1 MNKNVY
7 SIVLT
12 DDVIRAVDR
21 QAYLLGTNRSNLIN
35 QILAEHLSC
44 ITPEMKMQRI
54 FDEISR
60 LVDSGFVRQQSNAML
75 TLRMALE
82 YKYRPTISYR
92 VELER
97 IPGEYLGRIKVSIR
111 TQSPQLIG
119 LFGEAFRNIACI
131 EAETLSGKGCGGYQ
145 CELNGA
151 TFIRYVLTPERLPE
165 RERGEL
171 IGSYLE
177 LLSAAVKNYFARPG
191 DEDAIFE
198 KYRQDFRELIS
209 NNDII

>member
-44 ITPEMKMQRI
+44 VTPEMKMQRI

-60 LVDSGFVRQQSNAML
+60 LMDPGFIRQQTNAML
-75 TLRMALE
+75 TLRTALE

-131 EAETLSGKGCGGYQ
+131 EAEALSEKGCGGYR

-151 TFIRYVLTPERLPE
+151 TFIRYVLTPKSLPE
-165 RERGEL
+165 SERGEL

-177 LLSAAVKNYFARPG
+177 LLSDAVKSYFACPG
-191 DEDAIFE
+191 NANAIFG
-198 KYRQDFRELIS
+198 KYRQDFEKLTID
-209 NNDII
+209 NDII

>member
-1 MNKNVY
+1 MNKSVY

-12 DDVIRAVDR
+12 DEVIRAVDR

-44 ITPEMKMQRI
+44 VTPEMKMQRI

-60 LVDSGFVRQQSNAML
+60 LMDAGFVRQQTNAML
-75 TLRMALE
+75 TLRRALE

-111 TQSPQLIG
+111 TQSPQLTE
-119 LFGEAFRNIACI
+119 LFAEAFRTISCI
-131 EAETLSGKGCGGYQ
+131 EADVLSGKGCGDYQ

-151 TFIRYVLTPERLPE
+151 NFVRYVLVPKRLPE
-165 RERGEL
+165 NEQGEL
-171 IGSYLE
+171 LGSYLE
-177 LLSAAVKNYFARPG
+177 LLSNAVNSYFACPG
-191 DEDAIFE
+191 NRGGIFG
-198 KYRQDFRELIS
+198 KYKQDFERLIDQ
-209 NNDII
+209 NDII

>member
-44 ITPEMKMQRI
+44 VTPEMKMQRI

-75 TLRMALE
+75 TLRTALE

-92 VELER
+92 LELER

-111 TQSPQLIG
+111 TQSPQLIE

-131 EAETLSGKGCGGYQ
+131 EAEVLSEHGCGGYR

-151 TFIRYVLTPERLPE
+151 NFIRYVLAPERLPE
-165 RERGEL
+165 SEQGEL

-177 LLSAAVKNYFARPG
+177 LLSAAVKTYFACPG
-191 DEDAIFE
+191 NMGAVFG
-198 KYRQDFRELIS
+198 KYRQDLEELI
-209 NNDII
+209 NQNDII

>member
-44 ITPEMKMQRI
+44 VTPEMKMQRI

-60 LVDSGFVRQQSNAML
+60 LMDAGFVRQQTNAML
-75 TLRMALE
+75 TLRTALE

-97 IPGEYLGRIKVSIR
+97 IPEEYLGKIKVSIR
-111 TQSPQLIG
+111 TQSPQLTG
-119 LFGEAFRNIACI
+119 LFAEAFKAIACV
-131 EAETLSGKGCGGYQ
+131 EAEVLSGHGCGYR

-151 TFIRYVLTPERLPE
+151 NFTRYILVPERLLE
-165 RERGEL
+165 KERGEL
-171 IGSYLE
+171 LGSYLE
-177 LLSAAVKNYFARPG
+177 LLSAAVKSYFACPG
-191 DEDAIFE
+191 NMREIFGRYE
-198 KYRQDFRELIS
+198 QDFEELIDK
-209 NNDII
+209 NDII